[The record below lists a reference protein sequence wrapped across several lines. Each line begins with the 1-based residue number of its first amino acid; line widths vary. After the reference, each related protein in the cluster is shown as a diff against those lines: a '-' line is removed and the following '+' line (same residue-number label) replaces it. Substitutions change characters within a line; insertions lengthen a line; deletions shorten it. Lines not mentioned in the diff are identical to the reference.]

1 MKDLTYQKKYI
12 KELVS
17 TSVGYI
23 EDEDPK
29 LIVFQAPT
37 GAGKTIMLA
46 EAMSR
51 IVKELGGQKELAFV
65 WISVNALHEQS
76 KEKLEKHFENERLLD
91 CISIN
96 EIQNNIIAQ
105 NQIVFVNWDSLNKE
119 GISLFMSDNEK
130 DWNLSKVAENTRDEG
145 RNIVLIIDESHRT
158 AKTSKSQEIVNMIG
172 PKLTI
177 EVSATPKEGV
187 TNDHKITVK
196 LSEVVAEGM
205 IKEGIQINPGLGRV
219 QINEDIVREALKK
232 RKELKRLYEEG
243 KTDINPLLLIQIPKK
258 KKSDIREPEDK
269 IIEIL
274 NKDGITIEN
283 GKLALWLAEKDK
295 KKNLDYLENHDSGVD
310 VLVFKEAI
318 AQGWDCPRAS
328 ILLLQREWNA
338 ENYVFNIQTLG
349 RIMRMPEQKHYENY
363 PALNIGYVYTAS
375 DNFEIV
381 EDLAKDYVSKDQM
394 VRDNTIYKDI
404 YLPSEHI
411 RRKRELFRLSGE
423 FKDCLLRAGNELK
436 FKEKKIN
443 IGKIV
448 FKKDIGF
455 EGKISE
461 IDKKQAVDFQKKGAI
476 VRDREE
482 VCVEYT
488 AFIKSLT
495 FPFTGGGRPTEIIK
509 SSLRSFFKKAFGIDN
524 EDEIATIVLNP
535 VNKGEFIE
543 LIENAK
549 GKYKSLPE
557 KADEVITNEN
567 WQVPDIISVFE
578 NFDEIKTINKSI
590 LKPYFV
596 KRDKNGKQQWSK
608 PEKIFIDELE
618 KTDDDVLWWFKNGA
632 SESKYF
638 GIAYKKNGN
647 SHGSYYA
654 FYPDFI
660 IKTKKET
667 LVVEI
672 KDDRDFKNENLLK
685 LNAGRKYQK
694 EYKGKEN
701 FYFYI
706 ISPSDYYKFFV
717 SLKNQDLASFKSQFE
732 ENLVRY
738 TQSRKVVSEKQTEKS
753 KEDQELLD
761 LYEGELTKAIK
772 NLDDKKLENEILK
785 LDLQNAQATI
795 GGLKEALAFQPK
807 SRVKEEIENIKISTP
822 FNVCVLGEVVDED
835 LIREKLRGFFAKY
848 GLKVTDWDIAF
859 FGNSKIRN
867 SDVLNGLKRGQT
879 KFNVIVTGQIHHHSG
894 KGNQSA
900 NILTELKKDKYID
913 HVVGCSPKEM
923 LTVDNILKCL
933 NEYLILESAK

>member
-1 MKDLTYQKKYI
+1 MKDLAYQKKYI

-51 IVKELGGQKELAFV
+51 IVKELGSQKELAFV

-91 CISIN
+91 CVSIN
-96 EIQNNIIAQ
+96 EIQNNEIEQ

-130 DWNLSKVAENTRDEG
+130 DWNLSKVAENTRDGG
-145 RNIVLIIDESHRT
+145 RSIILIIDESHRT

-187 TNDHKITVK
+187 TNDHKTTVK
-196 LSEVVAEGM
+196 LGEVVAEGM

-219 QINEDIVREALKK
+219 QTNEDIVREALKK
-232 RKELKRLYEEG
+232 RKELKRLYEEART
-243 KTDINPLLLIQIPKK
+243 KINPLLLIQIPKK
-258 KKSDIREPEDK
+258 KKSDVREPEDK

-274 NKDGITIEN
+274 NKDSITIEN

-295 KKNLDYLENHDSGVD
+295 KKNLDYIENHDSEVD

-318 AQGWDCPRAS
+318 VQGWDCPRAS

-363 PALNIGYVYTAS
+363 PVLNIGYVYTAS

-381 EDLAKDYVSKDQM
+381 DDLAKDYVSKDQM
-394 VRDNTIYKDI
+394 VRDNAIYKDI
-404 YLPSEHI
+404 YLPSELV

-423 FKDCLLRAGNELK
+423 FKDCLFQAGNELN
-436 FKEKKIN
+436 FNEKKIN

-448 FKKDIGF
+448 FKKDIGV
-455 EGKISE
+455 EGQITE

-476 VRDREE
+476 IRDREE
-482 VCVEYT
+482 VCAEYT

-495 FPFTGGGRPTEIIK
+495 YPFTGGGRPTEIIK
-509 SSLRSFFKKAFGIDN
+509 SSLRSFFKKYFGIDN
-524 EDEIATIVLNP
+524 EDEIAAIVLNP
-535 VNKGEFIE
+535 INKGEFTE
-543 LIENAK
+543 LIESAK

-557 KADEVITNEN
+557 KAEEVIPNEN
-567 WQVPDIISVFE
+567 WQVPEIISVFE
-578 NFDEIKTINKSI
+578 NFDEIKAVNKSV

-608 PEKIFIDELE
+608 PEKVFIDELE
-618 KTDDDVLWWFKNGA
+618 KTDNDVLWWFKNGV

-647 SHGSYYA
+647 SRGSYYA
-654 FYPDFI
+654 FYPDFV
-660 IKTKKET
+660 IKTKKDI

-672 KDDRDFKNENLLK
+672 KDDRDFKNENLYK
-685 LNAGRKYQK
+685 LNAGREFQK
-694 EYKGKEN
+694 KYKGKEN
-701 FYFYI
+701 LYFYI
-706 ISPSDYYKFFV
+706 ISPSDYYKFFIA
-717 SLKNQDLASFKSQFE
+717 LKNQNLDSFKSQFE

-738 TQSRKVVSEKQTEKS
+738 TQSRKVVSEKQAEKS

-761 LYEGELTKAIK
+761 LYEGELSKAIK
-772 NLDDKKLENEILK
+772 NFDDKKLENEILK
-785 LDLQNAQATI
+785 IDLQNAETTI
-795 GGLKEALAFQPK
+795 GSLKESLAYQPK
-807 SRVKEEIENIKISTP
+807 IGTKEERENVKILTP
-822 FNVCVLGEVVDED
+822 FNICVLGEVVDED
-835 LIREKLRGFFAKY
+835 LIREKLRDFFAKY
-848 GLKVTDWDIAF
+848 GLKATDWDIAF
-859 FGNSKIRN
+859 SGNSKIRN
-867 SDVLNGLKRGQT
+867 SDVLSGLKKGET
-879 KFNVIVTGQIHHHSG
+879 KFNVIITGQIYHHSG
-894 KGNQSA
+894 RGDQSA
-900 NILTELKKDKYID
+900 NILTELKKDKYVHHI
-913 HVVGCSPKEM
+913 VGCSPKDQ
-923 LTVDNILKCL
+923 LTVDNILEKL
-933 NEYLILESAK
+933 EEYLIS

>member
-1 MKDLTYQKKYI
+1 MKDLIYQKKYI

-23 EDEDPK
+23 EDEDSK

-51 IVKELGGQKELAFV
+51 IVKELDGQKELAFV

-76 KEKLEKHFENERLLD
+76 KEKLEKYFENERLLD

-96 EIQNNIIAQ
+96 EIQNKIIEQ

-119 GISLFMSDNEK
+119 GISLFMSDNEN
-130 DWNLSKVAENTRDEG
+130 DWNLSKVSENTRDEG
-145 RNIVLIIDESHRT
+145 RSIVLIIDESHRT
-158 AKTSKSQEIVNMIG
+158 AKTSKSQEIVDMIG

-219 QINEDIVREALKK
+219 QTNEDIIREALKK
-232 RKELKRLYEEG
+232 RKVLKRFYEELG
-243 KTDINPLLLIQIPKK
+243 TDINPLLLIQIPKK

-274 NKDGITIEN
+274 NNDNITIEN
-283 GKLALWLAEKDK
+283 GKLAIWLAEKDK
-295 KKNLDYLENHDSGVD
+295 KKNLDYLENIDSGVD

-363 PALNIGYVYTAS
+363 PVLNIGYVYTAS

-411 RRKRELFRLSGE
+411 RRKRELFRLSGG
-423 FKDCLLRAGNELK
+423 FKDCLLQVGSELK
-436 FKEKKIN
+436 FNEKKIN
-443 IGKIV
+443 IGKII
-448 FKKDIGF
+448 FKKDIGL
-455 EGKISE
+455 EGQIVE
-461 IDKKQAVDFQKKGAI
+461 IDKKQAVDFQKKGTI

-488 AFIKSLT
+488 TFIKSLT
-495 FPFTGGGRPTEIIK
+495 HPFTGGGRPTEIIK
-509 SSLRSFFKKAFGIDN
+509 SSLRSFFKKSFSIDN
-524 EDEIATIVLNP
+524 EDEIAAIVLNP
-535 VNKGEFIE
+535 VNKAEFIE
-543 LIENAK
+543 LVETAK
-549 GKYKSLPE
+549 GKYKLLPE
-557 KADEVITNEN
+557 KADEVLPNEN
-567 WQVPDIISVFE
+567 WQVPEIVSVFDS
-578 NFDEIKTINKSI
+578 FDEIEEIEKSI

-608 PEKIFIDELE
+608 PEKVFIDELE
-618 KTDDDVLWWFKNGA
+618 KTDNDVLWWFKNGA
-632 SESKYF
+632 KESKYF
-638 GIAYKKNGN
+638 GIAYKKNSDSN
-647 SHGSYYA
+647 GSYYA
-654 FYPDFI
+654 FYPDFV
-660 IKTKKET
+660 IKTKKDI

-672 KDDRDFKNENLLK
+672 KDDKDFKNENLLK

-694 EYKGKEN
+694 DYKGKEN
-701 FYFYI
+701 FYFHI
-706 ISPSDYYKFFV
+706 ISPSDYYKFFIA
-717 SLKNQDLASFKSQFE
+717 LKNQSLDSFKSKFE
-732 ENLVRY
+732 ENLIRY
-738 TQSRKVVSEKQTEKS
+738 SQSRKVVSEKQAEKT
-753 KEDQELLD
+753 KEDQELLE
-761 LYEGELTKAIK
+761 LYEGELLKAIK

-785 LDLQNAQATI
+785 IDLQNAEGTI
-795 GGLKEALAFQPK
+795 DSLKEVLAYQPK
-807 SRVKEEIENIKISTP
+807 VEAREVINDIKISVP
-822 FNVCVLGEVVDED
+822 FNVCILGEVVDED
-835 LIREKLRGFFAKY
+835 LIREKLRIFFAKY
-848 GLKVTDWDIAF
+848 GLKATDWDVAF
-859 FGNSKIRN
+859 YNNTKIRN
-867 SDVLNGLKRGQT
+867 SDILIGLKRGQT
-879 KFNVIVTGQIHHHSG
+879 KFSLIITGQIHHHSG
-894 KGNQSA
+894 RGNQSA
-900 NILTELKKDKYID
+900 NILTELKKEKYID
-913 HVVGCSPKEM
+913 HIIGCSPKDL
-923 LTVDNILKCL
+923 LTVDNLLEKL
-933 NEYLILESAK
+933 EEYFIKST